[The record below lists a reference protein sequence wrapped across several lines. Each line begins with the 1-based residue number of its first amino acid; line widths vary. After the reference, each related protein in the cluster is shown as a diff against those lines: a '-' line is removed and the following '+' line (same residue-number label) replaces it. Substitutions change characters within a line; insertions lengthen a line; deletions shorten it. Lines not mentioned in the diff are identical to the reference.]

1 MARSGSSP
9 NSESHCLESGAPA
22 VSGTLRTVCDAA
34 PRGAAARDAASR
46 GDACRRLRATGLA
59 WLLYA
64 LCALCASARAESP
77 ETLDAFVERDDSELL
92 ILGLHA
98 ANLPLHDGIL
108 AYAQDDTVLIP
119 LLALCDALGIPVAG
133 SPAQGHAEGWF
144 RDEGRRFLLDI
155 GQRRLYVDGLARET
169 DWRRIE
175 RHAED
180 LYVPLDAFAD
190 WFGLKLQ
197 AQLQHSR
204 LWLED
209 ARALPAQ
216 QRRERLARWRER
228 ERSAPVATE
237 QGRVQRVSPLWL
249 DWPAVDLSL
258 AATADPARTALRA
271 NALAAGDLFGTEA
284 LLSVSWRSD
293 ARPDDD
299 ARNRLRLRRSGV
311 DDGDPDWTFG
321 DVQSPTIPLLVNAS
335 EGLGVQI
342 GTLDDGAEGDAFTTE
357 IRGEALEGWDAEL
370 YRNQELLALI
380 TVGSDNRYVFR
391 DVPLQSGLNLFRV
404 ALYGPQG
411 QRRERLHRVNLG
423 GTLLPPGQRRWR
435 AFALRPDRGVFGSAD
450 EARIANDAGAGD
462 AMAGAGYRWALSR
475 YATASVDAFTASL
488 ADGERRAYGS
498 ARIQGG
504 FGSWWLEGQWIEERA
519 GGSAWRLLA
528 QRSGT
533 RADGGIDYQRF
544 AGFLSPDTARSGERP
559 VESLRARWNLRA
571 MPKTPIALEAER
583 MRAQRDGGRMHM
595 RDAVRMRASRRFA
608 KANLALSAETTR
620 ESQRAPTTSAGMLL
634 SYRER
639 RLEFSAQLGREFAP
653 RAGLRQASATAQWAF
668 NDRLRLRAQF
678 TRTTAARNPDRIEL
692 GLSWRAKRWS
702 LQLGASSTDRDDY
715 RIDATL
721 FTALQRGP
729 QGWRADARAASAAAS
744 AEVEVFL
751 DKNINDRFDAGDVPL
766 ADVAVRVAA
775 TGTTLRTGPD
785 GRAFFTHLPAHATTH
800 FRLLEDSLEQPF
812 WLPRAPV
819 VSLRAHAGARV
830 RVQFAV
836 VPSVEIDG
844 TVFLRTDTGRKPA
857 ANVVLELR
865 DARGVVVRETRT
877 AFDGAYL
884 IDRLPPGDY
893 ALQVSAEQTSRL
905 ALEATAPRSLSLG
918 DGRETATLDWV
929 LTPQPAP

>member
-1 MARSGSSP
+1 MARSGSWR
-9 NSESHCLESGAPA
+9 NSESRCLESGAAA
-22 VSGTLRTVCDAA
+22 VSATLRPARDAA
-34 PRGAAARDAASR
+34 PRGTAASNAAFR
-46 GDACRRLRATGLA
+46 GDVCRWLRATGLA
-59 WLLYA
+59 WLLCA
-64 LCALCASARAESP
+64 LGALCASARAESP
-77 ETLDAFVERDDSELL
+77 ETLDAFVERDDSALL

-108 AYAQDDTVLIP
+108 AYAQDDTVLVP
-119 LLALCDALGIPVAG
+119 LLALCDALGIPVMG

-155 GQRRLYVDGLARET
+155 GQRRLYVDGEARET

-180 LYVPLDAFAD
+180 LYVPLDAFSD

-209 ARALPAQ
+209 AQALPAQ

-228 ERSAPVATE
+228 ERNLPVATE
-237 QGRVQRVSPLWL
+237 QGRVQRVSPHLL

-271 NALAAGDLFGTEA
+271 NLLAAGDLFGTEA

-293 ARPDDD
+293 EVEDGGTRH
-299 ARNRLRLRRSGV
+299 RLRLQRSGS
-311 DDGDPDWTFG
+311 DAHAPDWSFG

-335 EGLGVQI
+335 EGLGVQV

-380 TVGSDNRYVFR
+380 TVGGDNRYVFR

-411 QRRERLHRVNLG
+411 QRRERWHRVNLG
-423 GTLLPPGQRRWR
+423 GALLRPGQRRWR
-435 AFALRPDRGVFGSAD
+435 AFALLPDRGVFGRAD
-450 EARIANDAGAGD
+450 EARIANDVGAGD
-462 AMAGAGYRWALSR
+462 AMAGLGYRWALSR
-475 YATASVDAFTASL
+475 HATASVDAFTASL
-488 ADGERRAYGS
+488 ADGERRVYGS

-504 FGSWWLEGQWIEERA
+504 VGQWWLEGQWLEEST
-519 GGSAWRLLA
+519 GGSALRLVA

-533 RADGGIDYQRF
+533 RADGGLDYQRF
-544 AGFLSPDTARSGERP
+544 DDFLSPDTARGGERP
-559 VESLRARWNLRA
+559 LESLRGRWSLRVLPKTPITLEAERLRTQREAGLTHARDTLRMRVSRRIANTNVALSADTVRESLRAR
-571 MPKTPIALEAER
+571 
-583 MRAQRDGGRMHM
+583 
-595 RDAVRMRASRRFA
+595 
-608 KANLALSAETTR
+608 
-620 ESQRAPTTSAGMLL
+620 TTSAGMLL
-634 SYRER
+634 SYRGRAIE
-639 RLEFSAQLGREFAP
+639 LSAQLGREFAP
-653 RAGLRQASATAQWAF
+653 RAGLRQATATAQWAL

-678 TRTTAARNPDRIEL
+678 ARTIAARDPNRIEL

-702 LQLGASSTDRDDY
+702 LQLGASSTGRDDY
-715 RIDATL
+715 RVDATL
-721 FTALQRGP
+721 FTSLQRGA
-729 QGWRADARAASAAAS
+729 QGWHADARAASAAAS

-751 DKNINDRFDAGDVPL
+751 DKNLNDRFDTGDVPL
-766 ADVAVRVAA
+766 TDVAVRVAA

-857 ANVVLELR
+857 ANVALELR
-865 DARGVVVRETRT
+865 DAGGAVVRETRT

-884 IDRLPPGDY
+884 LDRLQPGDY
-893 ALQVSAEQTSRL
+893 TLRVSAEQTRRL
-905 ALEATAPRSLSLG
+905 ALEDTAPRSLSLG